1 MIKFG
6 QLKMF
11 SWGVR
16 TPVTSIPHGIST
28 GLKYGTVTFSDSR
41 SYLSN
46 ELLCMRLSTTVLL
59 SQAFPFEQTYNKKVK
74 NLISGKLI
82 NVF

>member
-1 MIKFG
+1 MEQSHF
-6 QLKMF
+6 
-11 SWGVR
+11 
-16 TPVTSIPHGIST
+16 P
-28 GLKYGTVTFSDSR
+28 DSR

-46 ELLCMRLSTTVLL
+46 ELSCMRLSTMVLL

-82 NVF
+82 MYFRFK